1 MSFSDSFF
9 RDFRPLFHVLDEPY
23 GHGQPSTV
31 SRRNGNSGPISFFD
45 DPFFNNT
52 RRLRSPA
59 VEINEEGDHY
69 VVEAEL
75 PGVKKEDI
83 DVRIGDAGRSLTIE
97 GKSFRKFGRGTS
109 AGAESGTEGAN
120 TPAPSA
126 TPAPAAANAK
136 EGAQGKFFLV
146 YPLKIFRANR

>member
-23 GHGQPSTV
+23 GHGQPSAV

-109 AGAESGTEGAN
+109 AGAEGGTEGAN
-120 TPAPSA
+120 

-136 EGAQGKFFLV
+136 EGAQGKFFLSIRFKSFEPV
-146 YPLKIFRANR
+146 ADLCFL